1 MLYGAETGT
10 SSLPKKGSGCLT
22 PGLALSPVPSL
33 GTCSCGRGQVSHPHQ
48 RLRAHTSQPRE
59 APVQSQSKSTPA
71 NTQGM
76 PLGAFWFL
84 KNAQTLC
91 LGHPPSHSTGVHPD
105 PAPRCSR
112 LRPAPALQLTPATS
126 FRAQLAGC
134 KMLMGSSLPAAT
146 SSVAAFL
153 LVAPLG
159 ILRSL
164 RRSRSLQILGCFLP
178 SFLTVRNQRP
188 GEKTILSANYHDYPI
203 MAILDEF
210 LMKCALVSSGFHN
223 FQVQPFHPSDLLH
236 KDFFSPAK
244 ERSASGREGGP
255 SPRATSP
262 LPVKIE
268 LKASAKQQAD

>member
-1 MLYGAETGT
+1 MVPKKCTNPLLGASSCPRHQCPTSPRTALLPAAPRAGSAAAT
-10 SSLPKKGSGCLT
+10 SS
-22 PGLALSPVPSL
+22 
-33 GTCSCGRGQVSHPHQ
+33 
-48 RLRAHTSQPRE
+48 TS
-59 APVQSQSKSTPA
+59 S
-71 NTQGM
+71 
-76 PLGAFWFL
+76 
-84 KNAQTLC
+84 
-91 LGHPPSHSTGVHPD
+91 
-105 PAPRCSR
+105 
-112 LRPAPALQLTPATS
+112 
-126 FRAQLAGC
+126 RAQLAGC

-153 LVAPLG
+153 LLARFG

-223 FQVQPFHPSDLLH
+223 FQVQLFHPSDLLH

-244 ERSASGREGGP
+244 ERSASGREGG
-255 SPRATSP
+255 T
-262 LPVKIE
+262 L
-268 LKASAKQQAD
+268 ASRNLAAACQNRIKGIC